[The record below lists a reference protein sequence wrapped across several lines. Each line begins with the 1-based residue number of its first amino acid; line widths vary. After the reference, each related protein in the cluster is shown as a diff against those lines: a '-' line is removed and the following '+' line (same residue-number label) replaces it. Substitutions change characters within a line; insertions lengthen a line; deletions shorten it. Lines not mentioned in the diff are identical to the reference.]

1 MTACKHSPSVAPSIR
16 TAQAGS
22 INLSWNLRISLKACL
37 DRGHIGTRVS
47 LVFLS

>member
-1 MTACKHSPSVAPSIR
+1 MTACMNSPSVTPSVR

-22 INLSWNLRISLKACL
+22 IDLSWSLRISLKACL